1 MVGQASLS
9 LKLDRTGPN
18 GTILPAIFLVKL
30 NKRRE
35 NPVNFF
41 PTIYLADA
49 LTIELSQ
56 QAPQSLCNSYICV
69 HLSFD
74 SSQNNGIV

>member
-49 LTIELSQ
+49 LTIELSS
-56 QAPQSLCNSYICV
+56 ASTTISLYCNSYICV
-69 HLSFD
+69 YLSFD
-74 SSQNNGIV
+74 SRL